1 MINTSE
7 TEIFKIYMNF
17 IFITNTNMIH
27 VLKDLKGIPI
37 RRNFIYES
45 VKTHPSLIKNKQT
58 KLPKTSTKKK
68 RNFCHYPLG
77 YVQDQAHA
85 VSTTA
90 RNLYLYDT
98 MTIVEKASKM
108 IRGCHTVSCEC
119 KSSATRA
126 WSHSSTIHFSSFS
139 A

>member
-45 VKTHPSLIKNKQT
+45 VKTHPSLINNKQT
-58 KLPKTSTKKK
+58 KLPKTSNKK
-68 RNFCHYPLG
+68 NE
-77 YVQDQAHA
+77 
-85 VSTTA
+85 T
-90 RNLYLYDT
+90 
-98 MTIVEKASKM
+98 
-108 IRGCHTVSCEC
+108 
-119 KSSATRA
+119 SA
-126 WSHSSTIHFSSFS
+126 IIP
-139 A
+139 

>member
-58 KLPKTSTKKK
+58 NKT
-68 RNFCHYPLG
+68 
-77 YVQDQAHA
+77 A
-85 VSTTA
+85 
-90 RNLYLYDT
+90 
-98 MTIVEKASKM
+98 
-108 IRGCHTVSCEC
+108 
-119 KSSATRA
+119 
-126 WSHSSTIHFSSFS
+126 
-139 A
+139 